1 MSRGLGA
8 IAVSGLLVLAGCGDD
23 DDSSATAG
31 TGSEAGQDACVGVVA
46 AGDRVDDAGLPDGFC
61 AWHWAVDLGQ
71 PRGIIVDGN
80 GDVLVLARADGAVV
94 LLHDDDADGVSGDGE
109 RVMLASESGL
119 SHGLALDGSYLYA
132 SSATTVYR
140 WDYAGDRAPL
150 GDAEVVIDGMP
161 GDGHS
166 TRTLVFDNAFLYL
179 SVGSE
184 SNVDG
189 DSSRSRIR
197 RFAVADLGGTAIDF
211 SDGEVFADG
220 VRNEVGL
227 AFDSSGRL
235 WGVENGLDNLQR
247 SDFDPADIHQD
258 NPAEELNLFAEPGR
272 FYGYPYCWSEFS
284 LPPGQG
290 MGPGTQWADPNFID
304 DGTHTDQWCRDPD
317 NVVAPVLAMQGHS
330 APLDVLFYA
339 GGSFPGDYVGDAFV
353 TFHGSW
359 NRDDPTGY
367 KVIRIPFGSDG
378 TPNGDPQPLLE
389 YAGDGDFAADWPHR
403 PVGLA
408 TLPSG
413 VLLVTSDS
421 SGSVL
426 AIGYAT

>member
-1 MSRGLGA
+1 MTTDGIEQG
-8 IAVSGLLVLAGCGDD
+8 
-23 DDSSATAG
+23 
-31 TGSEAGQDACVGVVA
+31 VGVA
-46 AGDRVDDAGLPDGFC
+46 AIETGVVESLFAGGL
-61 AWHWAVDLGQ
+61 AVDMPFTGQ
-71 PRGIIVDGN
+71 RDEALQTGPV
-80 GDVLVLARADGAVV
+80 GAV
-94 LLHDDDADGVSGDGE
+94 GE
-109 RVMLASESGL
+109 PV
-119 SHGLALDGSYLYA
+119 D
-132 SSATTVYR
+132 VP
-140 WDYAGDRAPL
+140 RA
-150 GDAEVVIDGMP
+150 
-161 GDGHS
+161 
-166 TRTLVFDNAFLYL
+166 
-179 SVGSE
+179 
-184 SNVDG
+184 
-189 DSSRSRIR
+189 
-197 RFAVADLGGTAIDF
+197 
-211 SDGEVFADG
+211 
-220 VRNEVGL
+220 
-227 AFDSSGRL
+227 
-235 WGVENGLDNLQR
+235 VER

-367 KVIRIPFGSDG
+367 KVIRIPFGADG

-426 AIGYAT
+426 AIGYAP